1 MSRKKKSPRQ
11 LTRIDRIVGMVCGI
25 LAGAM
30 VSFFA
35 IAVFS
40 GKLPYPG
47 VFGIVVS
54 CLPGVP
60 IGAFLGWLYPR
71 PFTMIGD
78 GIFSGL

>member
-1 MSRKKKSPRQ
+1 MGRKKKSPRPQ
-11 LTRIDRIVGMVCGI
+11 TRFDRIVGIICGI

-30 VSFFA
+30 LSFFA
-35 IAVFS
+35 VAVFS
-40 GKLPYPG
+40 ETLPYPG

-54 CLPGVP
+54 TLPGIPV
-60 IGAFLGWLYPR
+60 GALLGWFYPR